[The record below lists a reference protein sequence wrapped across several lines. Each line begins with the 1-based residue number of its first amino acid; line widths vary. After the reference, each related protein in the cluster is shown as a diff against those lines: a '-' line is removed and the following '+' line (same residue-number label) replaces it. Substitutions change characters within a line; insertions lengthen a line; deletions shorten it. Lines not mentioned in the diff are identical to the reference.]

1 MKGIECFNTAIK
13 LSPEDD
19 YLYYKRFRQY
29 KYKEIFSNALEDINT
44 AISLDPDYSFYL
56 VHRGKLN
63 KYMGNVREMEND
75 CRKVVE
81 MEMTKPED
89 EREMLSLAYAY
100 ALMGDKTT
108 ATPLIDKIYEGKET
122 RVAEYDRACL
132 CCLIGDSESAL
143 KHLEKALR
151 AGLCCFEDIRKDK
164 DFDIIR
170 EHPTF
175 KQLIDEY
182 QKKYGTRYPTDYQ
195 LHPEKYK
202 RENTFVNND
211 YSTKYFNFYEWSNLD
226 SAPRRFTTLKYFI
239 DFLDN
244 SKIHYTPEDKN
255 HLSTLTY
262 AYCTCTKGKPDLLI
276 ANTVYGLRELLEKF
290 SSSDESETT
299 TKWILCK
306 DTNRYTYLRTV
317 TYNKDGD
324 VSSFTFCDIKSEAY
338 VFTDKEKAL
347 KVSEDIKKKTAD
359 FINLTPVGL
368 LN

>member
-1 MKGIECFNTAIK
+1 MEENFGYSAGDTIELLVDKEGYNYSYSSYDKNNEVWKKGTKLVISRVYYDGDVYATKGNVSRMVRKEEFKVYHVDLSGIVIGKVAIHSNVNSE
-13 LSPEDD
+13 LINNH
-19 YLYYKRFRQY
+19 YKRI
-29 KYKEIFSNALEDINT
+29 KEEEE
-44 AISLDPDYSFYL
+44 
-56 VHRGKLN
+56 K
-63 KYMGNVREMEND
+63 K
-75 CRKVVE
+75 K
-81 MEMTKPED
+81 
-89 EREMLSLAYAY
+89 
-100 ALMGDKTT
+100 
-108 ATPLIDKIYEGKET
+108 KE
-122 RVAEYDRACL
+122 E
-132 CCLIGDSESAL
+132 
-143 KHLEKALR
+143 EKMR
-151 AGLCCFEDIRKDK
+151 
-164 DFDIIR
+164 
-170 EHPTF
+170 
-175 KQLIDEY
+175 DEY

-244 SKIHYTPEDKN
+244 SKIHYTAEDKS

-317 TYNKDGD
+317 SYNKDGD

-347 KVSEDIKKKTAD
+347 KVSEAIKKKTAD